1 MTKTPSVPKENRSP
15 KGPGEKT
22 RTVADEKPLER
33 DDRAQNPDQQG
44 QAANTKQNV
53 THQGHQQDR

>member
-1 MTKTPSVPKENRSP
+1 MTKTPPVPKDNRSP
-15 KGPGEKT
+15 KGPGDKT
-22 RTVADEKPLER
+22 SKVTSDKAQR
-33 DDRAQNPDQQG
+33 DDRSQNPDQQG

>member
-1 MTKTPSVPKENRSP
+1 MTKTPAVPKENRSP

-22 RTVADEKPLER
+22 RDGADEKPLR
-33 DDRAQNPDQQG
+33 RGDRVQNPDQQG

>member
-1 MTKTPSVPKENRSP
+1 MTKTPPVPKDNRSA
-15 KGPGEKT
+15 KGPGERSRAPAKESI
-22 RTVADEKPLER
+22 RPR
-33 DDRAQNPDQQG
+33 DQRQNPDQQG

>member
-1 MTKTPSVPKENRSP
+1 MPKAPPVPKENRSQ
-15 KGPGEKT
+15 KGPSDKT
-22 RTVADEKPLER
+22 RDIADETPRQRE
-33 DDRAQNPDQQG
+33 DRAQNPDQQG